1 MKFSD
6 ISKEKWDELQPY
18 LDTCLLPVTGMN
30 GLETPYEATQCLEN
44 LRDIMDLVELPF
56 KGRIVTFP
64 ACHYMPGESSFESAI
79 EEWCSN
85 LKRTGFKY
93 VVLITAKNGLTFDCQ
108 SADLVVQPQ
117 VDGALPTQEEVSDK
131 IRSLWSGKNV

>member
-6 ISKEKWDELQPY
+6 ITNDQWDELKPY

-30 GLETPYEATQCLEN
+30 GLEAPFEATECLES

-56 KGRIVTFP
+56 KGRVVTFP
-64 ACHYMPGESSFESAI
+64 ACHYVSSGISFNSML

-85 LKRTGFKY
+85 LKRSGFKF
-93 VVLITAKNGLTFDCQ
+93 VILITAKSTLSIQCEN
-108 SADLVVQPQ
+108 ADLIIKPDQ
-117 VDGALPTQEEVSDK
+117 DGNVPSQEEIAGH
-131 IRSLWSGKNV
+131 IRNLWNGKNV